1 MKGDYRVYN
10 WLTQELTPQT
20 FYNEEDAQRQAT
32 FLGEV
37 YYEVRKIVS
46 LYIDYAFCDNPA
58 SIPEDRQHVILSN
71 SKENAHKEVAM
82 KVDEYWSARRAKS
95 IELSF
100 GELKA
105 KLTREQSRDCFYE
118 TMRKFVEDVFNATQS
133 TN

>member
-20 FYNEEDAQRQAT
+20 FYNEEDAQEMAISLNDDT
-32 FLGEV
+32 YV
-37 YYEVRKIVS
+37 VSKIVS

-71 SKENAHKEVAM
+71 IKENAHKEVAM

-118 TMRKFVEDVFNATQS
+118 TMRKFVEDVFNANQS